1 MQNITQTTQTDEHV
15 FNGTRVMHANDEFFM
30 TELKVREILSKLKVK
45 NCEGIDRIPLRILNE
60 GAEIL
65 YKPLSKLFQLIYET
79 KVVPEQWKI
88 AKIIPTHKK
97 GAKDNVE
104 NYRPI
109 SNLCAI
115 SKIYEKLILGHL
127 WDLANSENIDLT
139 GENQHGFK
147 KNRSTTTVSQA
158 IQSALA
164 GALD

>member
-1 MQNITQTTQTDEHV
+1 MKI
-15 FNGTRVMHANDEFFM
+15 
-30 TELKVREILSKLKVK
+30 K

-65 YKPLSKLFQLIYET
+65 HKPLSKLFKLIYET
-79 KVVPEQWKI
+79 KQVPEQWKI

-97 GAKDNVE
+97 GTKDNVE

-115 SKIYEKLILGHL
+115 SKVNEKLILGHL
-127 WDLANSENIDLT
+127 WELADAENIDLT

-147 KNRSTTTVSQA
+147 KDKSTMEKRPPV
-158 IQSALA
+158 SAL
-164 GALD
+164 